1 MQELFAEF
9 LANYLALRLA
19 LGRFGEEISESNPMN
34 EPKTNEEK
42 RGRPIN
48 LYRAAEKIIGTAG
61 VTALS
66 EADLY
71 IVDGDT
77 IRKLSGIVKEKAE
90 AAT

>member
-1 MQELFAEF
+1 M
-9 LANYLALRLA
+9 
-19 LGRFGEEISESNPMN
+19 S

-42 RGRPIN
+42 RGRPVN
-48 LYRAAEKIIGTAG
+48 PYRAAERIIGTAG

-77 IRKLSGIVKEKAE
+77 IRKLAGIVKEKVE
-90 AAT
+90 AVT

>member
-1 MQELFAEF
+1 
-9 LANYLALRLA
+9 
-19 LGRFGEEISESNPMN
+19 MN
-34 EPKTNEEK
+34 EPKTNEKK
-42 RGRPIN
+42 RGWPIN
-48 LYRAAEKIIGTAG
+48 PYRAAERIIGTAG

-77 IRKLSGIVKEKAE
+77 IRKLAGMVEECFTFFDAARQPKAQKSE